1 MGKQDVLFDNTLLNE
16 DGQLEVYG
24 QKTSLPGLIYRRL
37 VEKLT
42 EMVELRHMEVDDEA
56 IDRCA
61 RRLMQLQGWQHGG
74 KGRPDP
80 PDHQR

>member
-1 MGKQDVLFDNTLLNE
+1 M
-16 DGQLEVYG
+16 
-24 QKTSLPGLIYRRL
+24 

-61 RRLMQLQGWQHGG
+61 RRLMQLQDGSVEG
-74 KGRPDP
+74 KGDQIRQIISDEVGIPVGISPIRPLA
-80 PDHQR
+80 